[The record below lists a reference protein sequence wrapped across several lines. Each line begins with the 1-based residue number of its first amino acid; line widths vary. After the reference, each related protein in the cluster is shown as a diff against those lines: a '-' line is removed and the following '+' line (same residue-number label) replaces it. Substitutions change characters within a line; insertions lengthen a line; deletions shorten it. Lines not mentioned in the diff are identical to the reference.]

1 MQAGVPKEDC
11 LKEYPKFTN
20 ELRTLLS
27 TVEVMKDLRVDN
39 IPLEPMDQNQKK
51 LLSLAE
57 SLRAEKKHGSRNTSF
72 DWLINPFKQVF
83 QSFRLLSPVAGRLIL
98 ALCIAGIFIIFSG
111 GLLTTSAKSLPGD
124 SLYPVKRAVEDIKVY
139 LAPSGELRHEYEDT
153 YSQQRVDEV
162 SQLMGLAREQQI
174 SFEGIITSMDKSNW
188 NVSGIP
194 VIVQSSSTII
204 SGAGGIKD
212 IVPGMRVEVEGNTSS
227 QGLVYANEIHVREY
241 QFVGTVEE
249 INPNNWKISGTTLI
263 ISRNTQIDP
272 RISVG
277 DEVTVLIHS
286 EDNGLFALAILGE
299 LYPNPTSTP
308 VQPVQIPPTITE
320 DSTIENADEYNLLG
334 TLDQVDKNYW
344 IVGGDI
350 IYLVNDTQ
358 LEDGINPGD
367 DISVSYKIEQNG
379 SYTAVEIMRSD
390 DSDKPNDVQETPEGT
405 GEGDH
410 GSNYSAPTEVNET
423 EENTHPAMDEETPEP
438 TEVHHSPN

>member
-1 MQAGVPKEDC
+1 
-11 LKEYPKFTN
+11 
-20 ELRTLLS
+20 
-27 TVEVMKDLRVDN
+27 
-39 IPLEPMDQNQKK
+39 
-51 LLSLAE
+51 
-57 SLRAEKKHGSRNTSF
+57 
-72 DWLINPFKQVF
+72 
-83 QSFRLLSPVAGRLIL
+83 
-98 ALCIAGIFIIFSG
+98 
-111 GLLTTSAKSLPGD
+111 
-124 SLYPVKRAVEDIKVY
+124 LYPVKRAVEDIKVY

-423 EENTHPAMDEETPEP
+423 EENKHPAMDEETPEP